1 VNDRMILAPRVAER
15 LGVKTSTLAKWRTL
29 GKGPAGAVY
38 LSETSVAYPE
48 SEVERFLEARRA
60 NPSKRGRPPGRKAA

>member
-1 VNDRMILAPRVAER
+1 MSAKLILSPRVADR

-48 SEVERFLEARRA
+48 DEIERFLEERRA
-60 NPSKRGRPPGRKAA
+60 NPPKRGRPPGREAA